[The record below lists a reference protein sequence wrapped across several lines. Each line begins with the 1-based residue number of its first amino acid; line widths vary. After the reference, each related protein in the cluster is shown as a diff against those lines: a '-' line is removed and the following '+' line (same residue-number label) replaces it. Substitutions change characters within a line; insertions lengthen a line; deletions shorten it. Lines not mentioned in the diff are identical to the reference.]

1 MAVIRQD
8 MFGDGQ
14 VMMDYYPH
22 KRVEIRVCDFKIS
35 VCKPFG
41 IEYCSHYYSSPVIQ
55 MSSNSTVSMTLNDF
69 RLIEKSIARA
79 VEILNGE
86 NDGIIITN
94 NFEIQAHPFK
104 EPIPEYIRELHNVSR
119 QTTKTK
125 SIPYKDIKPNYVYE
139 DVKGHQWVYLGEGY
153 LFEESTIYRDGISRR
168 NRQGC
173 YLVYLDF
180 DRIKNYNIILEN
192 GTLEVNGELH
202 SLILDTY
209 CSKKRFIKQV
219 KKLGEG
225 NILKVQGKHGKY
237 LFRPI

>member
-1 MAVIRQD
+1 MGWRDFVSWWGAQFINRLEN
-8 MFGDGQ
+8 
-14 VMMDYYPH
+14 VMLERFL
-22 KRVEIRVCDFKIS
+22 KQTQFESLEDF
-35 VCKPFG
+35 
-41 IEYCSHYYSSPVIQ
+41 
-55 MSSNSTVSMTLNDF
+55 N
-69 RLIEKSIARA
+69 
-79 VEILNGE
+79 
-86 NDGIIITN
+86 N
-94 NFEIQAHPFK
+94 NFEIKAHPFK

-180 DRIKNYNIILEN
+180 DRIKNYNTILEN